1 MARVD
6 GTHVRGRQL
15 HHVMSA
21 MLILRRGRWT
31 VSELAAELRVRQ
43 RTAYRLISALRRV
56 GVTVEVSREREVDR
70 GMAAG
75 YYTIP
80 AEPLRK
86 LLKL

>member
-1 MARVD
+1 M
-6 GTHVRGRQL
+6 
-15 HHVMSA
+15 
-21 MLILRRGRWT
+21 
-31 VSELAAELRVRQ
+31 SELAAELRVRQ
-43 RTAYRLISALRRV
+43 RTAYRLIGALRRV

-70 GMAAG
+70 GMEAG